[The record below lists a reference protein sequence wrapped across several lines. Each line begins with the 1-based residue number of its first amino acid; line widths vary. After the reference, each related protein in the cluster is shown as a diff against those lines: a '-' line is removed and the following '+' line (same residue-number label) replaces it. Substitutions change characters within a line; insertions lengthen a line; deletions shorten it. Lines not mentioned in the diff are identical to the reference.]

1 MLTLPGHFYSKSL
14 VQLGANDAS
23 RVPTL
28 SGVALVHLA
37 VYHPFAARAQVTYK
51 CTGYCM
57 FLGRYRTW
65 HTNMAAYVVF
75 QRATVYGGRV
85 AAIRS
90 GTTCRRYE
98 R

>member
-1 MLTLPGHFYSKSL
+1 MLTFPGHFHSEFL

-37 VYHPFAARAQVTYK
+37 VYHPCAAHAQVTYNF
-51 CTGYCM
+51 TGYCM
-57 FLGRYRTW
+57 FLGRYGTW
-65 HTNMAAYVVF
+65 HTDMAAYVVF
-75 QRATVYGGRV
+75 QRATVDGGRV
-85 AAIRS
+85 AAMRS